1 MRGAVYG
8 DLFISV
14 HHGKSGELHVPKGMC
29 AQRDAARAHTHVI
42 GDITWRLM
50 LELCKLSPELA
61 HCLTHSRCSVTIC
74 LIEFLL
80 MLIPLLFLSA
90 SRQL

>member
-29 AQRDAARAHTHVI
+29 AQRDACAHTRTHTRDQWYNLEVDARALQIVTGISALPHT
-42 GDITWRLM
+42 
-50 LELCKLSPELA
+50 
-61 HCLTHSRCSVTIC
+61 
-74 LIEFLL
+74 
-80 MLIPLLFLSA
+80 
-90 SRQL
+90 